1 MGEKEL
7 MILVSEEEFAALEQK
22 VEQMV
27 EELNES
33 PRRLVHRVETLEGLS
48 EGNNEAHLSLVR
60 TLGEVQHI
68 FETRQLAIDALFT
81 AVGA

>member
-33 PRRLVHRVETLEGLS
+33 LRRLVHRVETLEGLIVK
-48 EGNNEAHLSLVR
+48 GTTKLTCHL
-60 TLGEVQHI
+60 LGP
-68 FETRQLAIDALFT
+68 
-81 AVGA
+81 